1 MTYHPLAPHLLEQI
15 RHFSTYDELMLALD
29 LGLIQGPWRH
39 HSYSGSL
46 STHWWNL
53 DNGFEESFVAVRAD
67 MNTQVVHLIRGFSG
81 RAWFG
86 NPQQAYEAVLGA
98 QNAKANP

>member
-15 RHFSTYDELMLALD
+15 RHFSTYDELMLALN

-39 HSYSGSL
+39 HCYTGRA

-53 DNGFEESFVAVRAD
+53 ANGFEESFVAVLAG
-67 MNTQVVHLIRGFSG
+67 MTTQVVQLNHGFSG
-81 RAWFG
+81 RAWFDS
-86 NPQQAYEAVLGA
+86 PQQAYQAVLGA
-98 QNAKANP
+98 SDA